1 MLFVGDA
8 ITNKVMPVEFSTGAF
23 RLMHSRARGRYRLND
38 LTDGSDGNPL
48 VRFFDVGF
56 DEPDLTGGSPLPDLL
71 VIDWDRMF
79 IDPDQ
84 DLNITEVARI
94 LVSSFLSHERASGV
108 VEMGIVW
115 WLERHGTIKNTF
127 PPWC

>member
-38 LTDGSDGNPL
+38 LTDGSEGNPL
-48 VRFFDVGF
+48 VRFFDVGL
-56 DEPDLTGGSPLPDLL
+56 DEPNLVGGSPLPDLL

-84 DLNITEVARI
+84 DLNITEVARV
-94 LVSSFLSHERASGV
+94 LVSIFF
-108 VEMGIVW
+108 
-115 WLERHGTIKNTF
+115 HGEGTHGAVGTR
-127 PPWC
+127 